1 MKSHFFKD
9 EIQNFKNV
17 AKIHVPDYNYCM
29 FPKRFLNS
37 TLTTLFFLSLFL
49 IESCGTTKEIST
61 SKESHKTAVPQAELS
76 LVFAGDIMAHAPNY
90 KITDFDRIWRDITP
104 LVSSAD
110 LAFANVEAPVADSLP
125 WSTYPQFNMHTE
137 YVEAAIK
144 AGFNV
149 FSLTNNHTN
158 DQYLDGIKQTKKYFD
173 SRKGIWACGLKEK
186 SAGPLTYKIID
197 KKGFKVLF
205 VAITEILNR
214 NDFSS
219 YIDYYPS
226 TEKKREQL
234 IEELKNLQE
243 SSKADLFVLS
253 VHTDEPEYVIAV
265 TENHKKFFRRIIE
278 ECKAD
283 IIWANHPHVVKI
295 FEETAASTQYTET
308 LGQKER
314 KAFIMYANGNTIS
327 AQRTN
332 PQFEAPETARDYTG
346 EGLIIK
352 MKATK
357 MNDGSVILSDY
368 EPHLITTY
376 ITPIWQFVVK
386 ELNEDFISTL
396 DRAEVTNW
404 SKYLS
409 ERKKLIEKVLA
420 GE

>member
-1 MKSHFFKD
+1 MNLKRIRKS
-9 EIQNFKNV
+9 
-17 AKIHVPDYNYCM
+17 
-29 FPKRFLNS
+29 FLF
-37 TLTTLFFLSLFL
+37 LALIFFLSLVF
-49 IESCGTTKEIST
+49 SCSTTKELSAA
-61 SKESHKTAVPQAELS
+61 KESRKTAVPQSELS
-76 LVFAGDIMAHAPNY
+76 LLFAGDIMAHAPNY

-104 LVSSAD
+104 LVSKAD

-158 DQYLDGIKQTKKYFD
+158 DQYLDGIKATKKYFD
-173 SRKGIWACGLKEK
+173 SRKEIWACGLKEK
-186 SAGPLTYKIID
+186 SGGSLTYKIIE
-197 KKGFKVLF
+197 KNEFKVLF

-214 NDFSS
+214 NDYSS
-219 YIDYYPS
+219 YIDFYPS

-295 FEETAASTQYTET
+295 FEETAASTHYTQN

-327 AQRTN
+327 AQRTS
-332 PQFEAPETARDYTG
+332 PQFTAPDTPRDYTG
-346 EGLIIK
+346 EGLILK
-352 MKATK
+352 LKATK
-357 MNDGSVILSDY
+357 MSDGSVILGDY

-376 ITPIWQFVVK
+376 ITPSWQFVVK
-386 ELNEDFISTL
+386 LLNEDFIATL
-396 DRAEVTNW
+396 DRAELVTW
-404 SKYLS
+404 AKYLT
-409 ERKKLIEKVLA
+409 ERKKLMEKVLE
-420 GE
+420 GK

>member
-1 MKSHFFKD
+1 MGRFN
-9 EIQNFKNV
+9 EL
-17 AKIHVPDYNYCM
+17 KIENGKWKIK
-29 FPKRFLNS
+29 F
-37 TLTTLFFLSLFL
+37 FFLSAVFFSSILL
-49 IESCGTTKEIST
+49 SSCGTTKHLSNDEIQNGST
-61 SKESHKTAVPQAELS
+61 EPVSELS
-76 LVFAGDIMAHAPNY
+76 LLFAGDIMAHAPNY
-90 KITDFDRIWRDITP
+90 KPGNFERIWRDITP

-110 LAFANVEAPVADSLP
+110 LSFANVEAPVANSIP
-125 WSTYPQFNMHTE
+125 WNTYPQFNMHTE
-137 YVEAAIK
+137 YVEEAIK

-149 FSLTNNHTN
+149 FSLANNHTN
-158 DQYLDGIKQTKKYFD
+158 DQYLEGIKETKKYFD
-173 SRKGIWACGLKEK
+173 SHKGIWACGLKEK
-186 SAGPLTYKIID
+186 SGGPLSYKIIE
-197 KKGFKVLF
+197 KNGWKVLF

-226 TEKKREQL
+226 TEKKRNQL
-234 IEELKNLQE
+234 IDELKKLQE

-253 VHTDEPEYVIAV
+253 VHTDEPEYVIKV
-265 TENHKKFFRRIIE
+265 TDSHKKFFRRIIE

-295 FEETAASTQYTET
+295 FEETAASSHYTQD
-308 LGQKER
+308 LGQKNR

-332 PQFEAPETARDYTG
+332 PQFSAPETARDYTG

-357 MNDGSVILSDY
+357 TKSGEVFLSDY

-376 ITPIWQFVVK
+376 ITPAWQFVVK
-386 ELNEDFISTL
+386 HLDDDFISTL

-404 SKYLS
+404 AKYLT
-409 ERKKLIEKVLA
+409 ERKKLMEKVLA